1 MAYSFSLEEAPSR
14 NFASSNTKV
23 DIHNLR

>member
-14 NFASSNTKV
+14 NFASSNSNV